1 MQTQFTKDIMMN
13 QPIREL
19 FKILASTPINEDFC
33 QTMAMAVHCLKAR
46 QDEFLPSEA
55 CGDESEYTLGK
66 ILNAHIMDNKDIKRR
81 LGAGSFSTAYLGKD
95 GFVYKMNIND
105 TKYDSFLEYA
115 RLCLNT
121 KNPLMPVV
129 FELEVFDTDYCCKTE
144 KLEKVE
150 LGFFYRYWKN
160 LESLLRNE
168 KIDKFV
174 ETVQRKNNVSEIV
187 IREWVSK
194 IMEIKKNTGSKID
207 LMPNNIMARGDF
219 WVLND
224 PVAFGKPSVLTAC
237 AA

>member
-1 MQTQFTKDIMMN
+1 MQTQFTKDAMMA

-19 FKILASTPINEDFC
+19 FKILASTSLNEDFC

-55 CGDESEYTLGK
+55 CGDETEYTLGET
-66 ILNAHIMDNKDIKRR
+66 LNAYIMENKDIKKR

-105 TKYDSFLEYA
+105 TKYDSFQEYA
-115 RLCLNT
+115 RVCMKT

-129 FELEVFDTDYCCKTE
+129 FELAEYGDDYCCKTE

-150 LGFFYRYWKN
+150 LGFFLRYWKN

-168 KIDKFV
+168 KIEKFI
-174 ETVQRKNNVSEIV
+174 ETVQRKNNINESI
-187 IREWVSK
+187 IREWVSS
-194 IMEIKKNTGSKID
+194 ILEIKKNTGSKID

-224 PVAFGKPSVLTAC
+224 PVAFGKSSLKKIA
-237 AA
+237 